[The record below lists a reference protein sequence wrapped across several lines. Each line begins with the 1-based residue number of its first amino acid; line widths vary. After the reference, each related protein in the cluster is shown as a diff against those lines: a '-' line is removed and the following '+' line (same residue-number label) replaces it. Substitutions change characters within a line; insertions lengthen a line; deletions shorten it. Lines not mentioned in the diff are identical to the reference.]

1 MILAISVVPFCKR
14 VTHPLVNGV
23 RLSHSAI
30 IIRKP
35 LICEYRMRKVGN
47 PKPQEAQ
54 LRQLLAEV
62 STDYVCTLG
71 NKLNVGLD

>member
-1 MILAISVVPFCKR
+1 
-14 VTHPLVNGV
+14 
-23 RLSHSAI
+23 
-30 IIRKP
+30 
-35 LICEYRMRKVGN
+35 MRKVGN